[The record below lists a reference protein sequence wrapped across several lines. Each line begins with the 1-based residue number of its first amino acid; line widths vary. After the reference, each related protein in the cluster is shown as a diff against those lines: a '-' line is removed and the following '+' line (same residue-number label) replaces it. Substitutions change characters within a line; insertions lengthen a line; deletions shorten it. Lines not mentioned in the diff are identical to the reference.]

1 MDRVS
6 ISAPSALL
14 GVIFRLNYLR
24 HLQSITSL
32 KLTIRVTNSQLPT
45 PRPMNLIEF
54 LLKASWMSVLAA
66 AITGSISGMGSAAAI
81 ALINRSIS
89 QITPAHPQAPPELL
103 WGFAGLV
110 VVSLVTTLVSQFLLA
125 QLAQDAI
132 YKLRLRIS
140 GWILASPL
148 RHLEELGTSRL
159 LATLTEDI
167 QAISSGVFSIP
178 TLCVNAAIVMASLVY
193 LGWLSIGVL
202 VGTLVFMALSI
213 SLVQLL
219 INQAVRSFTDAREE
233 NDTLMSH
240 FQAITNGI
248 KELKL
253 HSQRR
258 EDFLQEDLQTTA
270 ATLREYRIGSQ
281 RAIAL
286 SSGIGELSFFLLLG
300 LLVYGLPQ
308 IQTVSAELLS
318 GYVLTI
324 SYLMRP
330 IGNTLAILPNLGLAG
345 VALRKIDTLGL
356 SLASRAET
364 FARTTSSPH
373 EFNQID
379 IQQAT
384 HSYQQAGEEN
394 MFTLGPIDLRLHPGE
409 LVFIVGGNGSG
420 KSTLAKLITGL
431 YVPDRGEIRL
441 DGQIVDDRNR
451 ELYRQLFST
460 VFADFYLFDRFV
472 GLGLADGDAQAN
484 LYLDKLQLTHKVAIS
499 EGKLSTTALSQGQ
512 RKRLALLTAYLEDR
526 PIYLFDEW
534 AADQDPLFREVFYQ
548 QLLPELK
555 QRGKAVLVISH
566 DDRYFHLADRVL
578 KLDYGK
584 IVVS

>member
-1 MDRVS
+1 
-6 ISAPSALL
+6 
-14 GVIFRLNYLR
+14 
-24 HLQSITSL
+24 
-32 KLTIRVTNSQLPT
+32 
-45 PRPMNLIEF
+45 MNLIEF

-89 QITPAHPQAPPELL
+89 QITPAHPQAPSELL

-178 TLCVNAAIVMASLVY
+178 TLCVNAAIVIASLVY

-213 SLVQLL
+213 AIVQLL
-219 INQAVRSFTDAREE
+219 INQAVRSFTAAREE
-233 NDTLMSH
+233 NDALMSH

-253 HSQRR
+253 HSRRR

-364 FARTTSSPH
+364 FARTTLSPD
-373 EFNQID
+373 EFKQID

-384 HSYQQAGEEN
+384 HSYQLAGEEN
-394 MFTLGPIDLRLHPGE
+394 TFTLGPIDLRLYPGE

-460 VFADFYLFDRFV
+460 VFADFYLFDRFL
-472 GLGLADGDAQAN
+472 GLGLADDDVQAKM
-484 LYLDKLQLTHKVAIS
+484 YLDKLQLTHKVAIS

-534 AADQDPLFREVFYQ
+534 AADQDPFFREVFYQ

-584 IVVS
+584 IIVG

>member
-1 MDRVS
+1 VELIES
-6 ISAPSALL
+6 GFLI
-14 GVIFRLNYLR
+14 
-24 HLQSITSL
+24 L
-32 KLTIRVTNSQLPT
+32 KSS
-45 PRPMNLIEF
+45 PRFPMNLIEF
-54 LLKASWMSVLAA
+54 LLKTSWLSVVAA
-66 AITGSISGMGSAAAI
+66 AITGSMSGIGSAASI

-89 QITPAHPQAPPELL
+89 QITPAQPQAPATLL
-103 WGFAGLV
+103 WGFVGLV
-110 VVSLVTTLVSQFLLA
+110 SVALITNLISQFLLA

-159 LATLTEDI
+159 LTTLTEDI
-167 QAISSGVFSIP
+167 QAISGGVFSIP
-178 TLCVNAAIVMASLVY
+178 TLCVNAAIVVASLAY
-193 LGWLSIGVL
+193 LGWLSIWVL
-202 VGTLVFMALSI
+202 LGTLVFMGLSI
-213 SLVQLL
+213 SLVQVL
-219 INQAVRSFTDAREE
+219 INQAVRLFTEAREK
-233 NDTLMSH
+233 NDALMKH

-253 HSQRR
+253 HTQRR
-258 EDFLQEDLQTTA
+258 EDFLAEDLQATA

-286 SSGIGELSFFLLLG
+286 SSGVGELSFFLLLG

-308 IQTVSAELLS
+308 IQPVSAELLS

-330 IGNTLAILPNLGLAG
+330 IGNTLAILPNLSQAG
-345 VALRKIDTLGL
+345 VALRKIDALGL
-356 SLASRAET
+356 SLVSRAET
-364 FARTTSSPH
+364 LAPSTIERHAFDRI
-373 EFNQID
+373 EIR
-379 IQQAT
+379 QAT
-384 HSYQQAGEEN
+384 HSYQRVGEETT
-394 MFTLGPIDLRLHPGE
+394 FTLGPVDLTLTPGE

-420 KSTLAKLITGL
+420 KSTLAKLLTGL
-431 YVPDRGEIRL
+431 YLPDTGEILL
-441 DGQIVDDRNR
+441 DGNLIDDRNR

-460 VFADFYLFDRFV
+460 VFADFYLFDRLI
-472 GLGLADGDAQAN
+472 GLRLADVDTQAKT
-484 LYLDKLQLTHKVAIS
+484 YLEQLQLTHKVSVQA
-499 EGKLSTTALSQGQ
+499 GKLSTTALSQGQ

-534 AADQDPLFREVFYQ
+534 AADQDPFFREIFYQ

-566 DDRYFHLADRVL
+566 DDRYFHLADRLL

-584 IVVS
+584 IITPLPAP

>member
-1 MDRVS
+1 
-6 ISAPSALL
+6 
-14 GVIFRLNYLR
+14 
-24 HLQSITSL
+24 
-32 KLTIRVTNSQLPT
+32 
-45 PRPMNLIEF
+45 MNLIEF

-89 QITPAHPQAPPELL
+89 QITPAHPQAPSELL

-178 TLCVNAAIVMASLVY
+178 TLCVNAAIVIASLVY

-213 SLVQLL
+213 AIVQLL
-219 INQAVRSFTDAREE
+219 INQAVRSFTAAREE
-233 NDTLMSH
+233 NDALMSH

-253 HSQRR
+253 HSRRR

-364 FARTTSSPH
+364 FARTTLSPDR
-373 EFNQID
+373 FKQID

-384 HSYQQAGEEN
+384 HSYQLAGEEN
-394 MFTLGPIDLRLHPGE
+394 TFTLGPIDLRLYPGE

-472 GLGLADGDAQAN
+472 GLGLADDDVQAKM
-484 LYLDKLQLTHKVAIS
+484 YLDKLQLTHKVAIS

-534 AADQDPLFREVFYQ
+534 AADQDPFFREVFYQ

-584 IVVS
+584 IIVG

>member
-1 MDRVS
+1 
-6 ISAPSALL
+6 
-14 GVIFRLNYLR
+14 
-24 HLQSITSL
+24 
-32 KLTIRVTNSQLPT
+32 
-45 PRPMNLIEF
+45 MNLIEF
-54 LLKASWMSVLAA
+54 LLKASWLSVVAA
-66 AITGSISGMGSAAAI
+66 AITGSISGMGSAASI

-89 QITPAHPQAPPELL
+89 QITPEHPQAPPELL
-103 WGFAGLV
+103 WGFLGLV
-110 VVSLVTTLVSQFLLA
+110 TVVLITNLISQFLLVH
-125 QLAQDAI
+125 LAQDAI

-148 RHLEELGTSRL
+148 RHLEELGANRL

-167 QAISSGVFSIP
+167 QSISSAVFSVP
-178 TLCVNAAIVMASLVY
+178 TLCVNAAIIFASLAY

-202 VGTLVFMALSI
+202 LGTLVFMALSI
-213 SLVQLL
+213 ALVQLL
-219 INQAVRSFTDAREE
+219 INQAVRLFTEAREE
-233 NDTLMSH
+233 NDALMKH
-240 FQAITNGI
+240 FQAITDGI

-253 HSQRR
+253 HSQRK
-258 EDFLQEDLQTTA
+258 EDFLQEDLQVTA
-270 ATLREYRIGSQ
+270 ANLRSYRIGSQ

-286 SSGIGELSFFLLLG
+286 SSGIGELLFFMLLG

-308 IQTVSAELLS
+308 IQIVSAELLS

-330 IGNTLAILPNLGLAG
+330 IGNTLAILPNLSQAG

-356 SLASRAET
+356 SLVSQAET
-364 FARTTSSPH
+364 LARMTTNPDK
-373 EFNQID
+373 FDRID

-384 HSYQQAGEEN
+384 HSYQLPGDEKT
-394 MFTLGPIDLRLHPGE
+394 FTLGPIDLSLYPGE

-431 YVPDRGEIRL
+431 YIPDAGEILL
-441 DGQIVDDRNR
+441 DGTPIDDRHR

-460 VFADFYLFDRFV
+460 VFADFYLFDRFI
-472 GLGLADGDAQAN
+472 GLRLADGDAQAN
-484 LYLDKLQLTHKVAIS
+484 MYLAKLQLTHKVAIE

-534 AADQDPLFREVFYQ
+534 AADQDPFFREIFYQ

-555 QRGKAVLVISH
+555 QRGKAILVISH

-584 IVVS
+584 IVDG

>member
-1 MDRVS
+1 
-6 ISAPSALL
+6 
-14 GVIFRLNYLR
+14 
-24 HLQSITSL
+24 
-32 KLTIRVTNSQLPT
+32 
-45 PRPMNLIEF
+45 MNLIEF
-54 LLKASWMSVLAA
+54 LLKASWKSVLAA
-66 AITGSISGMGSAAAI
+66 AITGSISGIGSAGAI
-81 ALINRSIS
+81 ALINHSIG
-89 QITPAHPQAPPELL
+89 QISPTQPQAPPQLL
-103 WGFAGLV
+103 WGFLGLV
-110 VVSLVTTLVSQFLLA
+110 TVALTTTLISQFLLA

-148 RHLEELGTSRL
+148 RHLEELGSSRL

-178 TLCVNAAIVMASLVY
+178 TLCVNAAIVIASLAY
-193 LGWLSIGVL
+193 LGWLSMWVL
-202 VGTLVFMALSI
+202 LGTLVFMGLSI
-213 SLVQLL
+213 SLVQVL
-219 INQAVRSFTDAREE
+219 IDRAVRSFTAAREE
-233 NDTLMSH
+233 NDALMQH

-253 HSQRR
+253 HFQRR
-258 EDFLQEDLQTTA
+258 EDFVQEDLQTTA

-286 SSGIGELSFFLLLG
+286 SGGVGELSFFVLLG

-330 IGNTLAILPNLGLAG
+330 IGNTLAILPSLTQAG

-364 FARTTSSPH
+364 LARLGTTDRQ
-373 EFNQID
+373 FKQIE
-379 IQQAT
+379 IRQAT
-384 HSYQQAGEEN
+384 HSYQLAGQEN
-394 MFTLGPIDLRLHPGE
+394 TFTLGPVDLTLSPGE

-431 YVPDRGEIRL
+431 YVPDAGEILL
-441 DGQIVDDRNR
+441 DGILVDDRNR

-460 VFADFYLFDRFV
+460 VFADFYLFERLL
-472 GLGLADGDAQAN
+472 GLGLQDLDAQAKT
-484 LYLDKLQLTHKVAIS
+484 YLEQLQLTHKVTI
-499 EGKLSTTALSQGQ
+499 ENGKLSTTALSQGQ

-534 AADQDPLFREVFYQ
+534 AADQDPFFREIFYQ

-566 DDRYFHLADRVL
+566 DDRYFHLADRLL
-578 KLDYGK
+578 KLDYGQ
-584 IVVS
+584 IVDS

>member
-1 MDRVS
+1 
-6 ISAPSALL
+6 
-14 GVIFRLNYLR
+14 
-24 HLQSITSL
+24 
-32 KLTIRVTNSQLPT
+32 
-45 PRPMNLIEF
+45 MNLIEF
-54 LLKASWMSVLAA
+54 LLKASWKSVLAA
-66 AITGSISGMGSAAAI
+66 AITGSISGIGSAGAI
-81 ALINRSIS
+81 ALINHSIG
-89 QITPAHPQAPPELL
+89 QISPTQPQAPPQLL
-103 WGFAGLV
+103 WGFLGLV
-110 VVSLVTTLVSQFLLA
+110 TVALTTTLISQFLLA

-148 RHLEELGTSRL
+148 RHLEELGSGRL
-159 LATLTEDI
+159 LATLTEDV

-178 TLCVNAAIVMASLVY
+178 TLCVNAAIVIASLAY
-193 LGWLSIGVL
+193 LGWLSIWVL
-202 VGTLVFMALSI
+202 LGTLVFMGLSI
-213 SLVQLL
+213 SLVQVL
-219 INQAVRSFTDAREE
+219 IGRAVRSFTAAREE
-233 NDTLMSH
+233 NDALMQH

-253 HSQRR
+253 HFQRR
-258 EDFLQEDLQTTA
+258 EDFVQEDLQTTA

-286 SSGIGELSFFLLLG
+286 SGGVGELSFFVLLG

-330 IGNTLAILPNLGLAG
+330 IGNTLAVLPSLTQAG

-364 FARTTSSPH
+364 LARIGTTDRQ
-373 EFNQID
+373 FKQIE
-379 IQQAT
+379 IRQAT
-384 HSYQQAGEEN
+384 HSYQLAGQEN
-394 MFTLGPIDLRLHPGE
+394 TFTLGPVDLTLSPGE

-431 YVPDRGEIRL
+431 YVPDAGEILL
-441 DGQIVDDRNR
+441 DGILVDDRNR

-460 VFADFYLFDRFV
+460 VFADFYLFERLL
-472 GLGLADGDAQAN
+472 GLGLQDLDAQAKT
-484 LYLDKLQLTHKVAIS
+484 YLEQLQLTHKVTI
-499 EGKLSTTALSQGQ
+499 ENGKLSTTALSQGQ

-534 AADQDPLFREVFYQ
+534 AADQDPFFREIFYQ

-566 DDRYFHLADRVL
+566 DDRYFHLADRLL

-584 IVVS
+584 IVDS

>member
-1 MDRVS
+1 
-6 ISAPSALL
+6 
-14 GVIFRLNYLR
+14 
-24 HLQSITSL
+24 
-32 KLTIRVTNSQLPT
+32 
-45 PRPMNLIEF
+45 MNLIEF
-54 LLKASWMSVLAA
+54 LLKASWLSVVAA
-66 AITGSISGMGSAAAI
+66 AITGSISGMGSAASI

-89 QITPAHPQAPPELL
+89 QITPAHPQAPQELL
-103 WGFAGLV
+103 WGFLGLV
-110 VVSLVTTLVSQFLLA
+110 TVVLATNLISQFLLV

-148 RHLEELGTSRL
+148 RHLEELGANRL

-167 QAISSGVFSIP
+167 QSISSAVFNIP
-178 TLCVNAAIVMASLVY
+178 TLCVNAAIIVASLAY
-193 LGWLSIGVL
+193 LGWLSIWVL
-202 VGTLVFMALSI
+202 LGTIVFMILSI
-213 SLVQLL
+213 GLVQML
-219 INQAVRSFTDAREE
+219 INQAVRLFTQAREE
-233 NDTLMSH
+233 NDALMKH

-253 HSQRR
+253 HAQRR
-258 EDFLQEDLQTTA
+258 EDFLQEDLQATV
-270 ATLREYRIGSQ
+270 ATLRNYRIGSQ

-286 SSGIGELSFFLLLG
+286 SSGLGELSFFGLLG

-308 IQTVSAELLS
+308 IQAVSAELLS

-330 IGNTLAILPNLGLAG
+330 IGNTLAILPNLSQAG
-345 VALRKIDTLGL
+345 VSLRKIDTLGL
-356 SLASRAET
+356 SLASQAET
-364 FARTTSSPH
+364 LARTHISPQ
-373 EFNQID
+373 EFKQIE

-384 HSYQQAGEEN
+384 HSYQQAGDEN
-394 MFTLGPIDLRLHPGE
+394 TFTLGPIDLTLAPGE

-420 KSTLAKLITGL
+420 KSTLAKLLTGL
-431 YVPDRGEIRL
+431 YVPDAGEIWL
-441 DGQIVDDRNR
+441 DGKIIDDRNR

-460 VFADFYLFDRFV
+460 VFADFYLFDRLV
-472 GLGLADGDAQAN
+472 GLRLVDVDAQAKT
-484 LYLDKLQLTHKVAIS
+484 YLEQLQLTHKVAVQS
-499 EGKLSTTALSQGQ
+499 GKLSTTALSQGQ

-534 AADQDPLFREVFYQ
+534 AADQDPFFREIFYQ

-566 DDRYFHLADRVL
+566 DDRYFHLADRL
-578 KLDYGK
+578 IKLDYGK
-584 IVVS
+584 IVVNS

>member
-1 MDRVS
+1 
-6 ISAPSALL
+6 
-14 GVIFRLNYLR
+14 
-24 HLQSITSL
+24 
-32 KLTIRVTNSQLPT
+32 
-45 PRPMNLIEF
+45 MNLIEF
-54 LLKASWMSVLAA
+54 LLKASWKSVLAA
-66 AITGSISGMGSAAAI
+66 AITGSISGIGSAGAI
-81 ALINRSIS
+81 ALINHSIG
-89 QITPAHPQAPPELL
+89 QISATQPQAPPQLL
-103 WGFAGLV
+103 WGFLGLV
-110 VVSLVTTLVSQFLLA
+110 TVALTTTLISQFLLA

-148 RHLEELGTSRL
+148 RHLEELGSSRL

-178 TLCVNAAIVMASLVY
+178 TLCVNAAIVIASLAY
-193 LGWLSIGVL
+193 LGWLSMWVL
-202 VGTLVFMALSI
+202 LGTLVFMGLSI
-213 SLVQLL
+213 SLVQVL
-219 INQAVRSFTDAREE
+219 IDRAVRSFTAAREE
-233 NDTLMSH
+233 NDALMQH

-253 HSQRR
+253 HFQRR
-258 EDFLQEDLQTTA
+258 EDFVQEDLQTTA

-281 RAIAL
+281 RAISL
-286 SSGIGELSFFLLLG
+286 SGGVGELSFFVLLG

-330 IGNTLAILPNLGLAG
+330 IGNTLAILPSLTQAG

-364 FARTTSSPH
+364 LARIGTIDRQ
-373 EFNQID
+373 FKQID
-379 IQQAT
+379 IRQAT
-384 HSYQQAGEEN
+384 HSYQLAGQEN
-394 MFTLGPIDLRLHPGE
+394 TFTLGPVDLTLSPGE

-431 YVPDRGEIRL
+431 YVPDAGEILL
-441 DGQIVDDRNR
+441 DGTLVDDRNR

-460 VFADFYLFDRFV
+460 VFADFYLFERLL
-472 GLGLADGDAQAN
+472 GLGLQDLDAQAKT
-484 LYLDKLQLTHKVAIS
+484 YLEQLQLTHKVTI
-499 EGKLSTTALSQGQ
+499 ENGKLSTTALSQGQ

-534 AADQDPLFREVFYQ
+534 AADQDPFFREIFYQ

-566 DDRYFHLADRVL
+566 DDRYFHLADRLL
-578 KLDYGK
+578 KLDYGQ
-584 IVVS
+584 IVDS

>member
-1 MDRVS
+1 MCPLS
-6 ISAPSALL
+6 TLYPLPSTL
-14 GVIFRLNYLR
+14 Y
-24 HLQSITSL
+24 
-32 KLTIRVTNSQLPT
+32 
-45 PRPMNLIEF
+45 MNLIEF
-54 LLKASWMSVLAA
+54 LLKASWLSVLAA
-66 AITGSISGMGSAAAI
+66 AITGSISGIGSAASI
-81 ALINRSIS
+81 ALINHSIGR
-89 QITPAHPQAPPELL
+89 ITPQHPQAPPELL
-103 WGFAGLV
+103 WGFLGLV
-110 VVSLVTTLVSQFLLA
+110 VITLITNLISQFLLA

-148 RHLEELGTSRL
+148 RHLEELGSSRL

-167 QAISSGVFSIP
+167 QSISSGVFSIP
-178 TLCVNAAIVMASLVY
+178 TLCVNAAIVIASLAY
-193 LGWLSIGVL
+193 LGWLSLWVL
-202 VGTLVFMALSI
+202 LGTIVFMALSI

-219 INQAVRSFTDAREE
+219 INQAIRMFTAAREE
-233 NDTLMSH
+233 NDALMQH

-258 EDFLQEDLQTTA
+258 EDFLEEDLQTTA

-286 SSGIGELSFFLLLG
+286 SAGIGELSYFVLLG

-308 IQTVSAELLS
+308 IQPVSAELIS

-330 IGNTLAILPNLGLAG
+330 IGNTLAILPNLSQAG

-364 FARTTSSPH
+364 HARTTNNPRQ
-373 EFNQID
+373 FDRID
-379 IQQAT
+379 IKNAT
-384 HSYQQAGEEN
+384 HSYQLAGEEN
-394 MFTLGPIDLRLHPGE
+394 TFTLGPIDLTLAPGE

-431 YVPDRGEIRL
+431 YVPDSGEIRL
-441 DGQIVDDRNR
+441 DGNLIDDRNR

-472 GLGLADGDAQAN
+472 GLRLADEDAQAN
-484 LYLDKLQLTHKVAIS
+484 MYLEKLQLTHKVAIS

-534 AADQDPLFREVFYQ
+534 AADQDPFFREIFYQ

-555 QRGKAVLVISH
+555 QRGKSILVISH

-584 IVVS
+584 IINN

>member
-1 MDRVS
+1 
-6 ISAPSALL
+6 
-14 GVIFRLNYLR
+14 
-24 HLQSITSL
+24 
-32 KLTIRVTNSQLPT
+32 
-45 PRPMNLIEF
+45 MNLIEF
-54 LLKASWMSVLAA
+54 LLKASWKSVLAA
-66 AITGSISGMGSAAAI
+66 AITGSISGIGSAGAI
-81 ALINRSIS
+81 ALINHSIG
-89 QITPAHPQAPPELL
+89 QISATQPQAPPQLL
-103 WGFAGLV
+103 WGFLGLV
-110 VVSLVTTLVSQFLLA
+110 TVALTTTLISQFLLA

-148 RHLEELGTSRL
+148 RHLEELGSSRL

-178 TLCVNAAIVMASLVY
+178 TLCVNAAIVIASLAY
-193 LGWLSIGVL
+193 LGWLSMWVL
-202 VGTLVFMALSI
+202 LGTLVFMGLSI
-213 SLVQLL
+213 SLVQVL
-219 INQAVRSFTDAREE
+219 IDRAVRSFTAAREE
-233 NDTLMSH
+233 NDALMQH

-253 HSQRR
+253 HFQRR
-258 EDFLQEDLQTTA
+258 EDFVQEDLQTTA

-286 SSGIGELSFFLLLG
+286 SGGVGELSFFVLLG

-330 IGNTLAILPNLGLAG
+330 IGNTLAILPSLTQAG

-364 FARTTSSPH
+364 LARIGTIDRQ
-373 EFNQID
+373 FKQID
-379 IQQAT
+379 IRQAT
-384 HSYQQAGEEN
+384 HSYQLAGQEN
-394 MFTLGPIDLRLHPGE
+394 TFTLGPVDLTLSPGE

-431 YVPDRGEIRL
+431 YVPDAGEILL
-441 DGQIVDDRNR
+441 DGILVDDLNR

-460 VFADFYLFDRFV
+460 VFADFYLFERLL
-472 GLGLADGDAQAN
+472 GLGLQDLDAKAKT
-484 LYLDKLQLTHKVAIS
+484 YLEQLQLTHKVTI
-499 EGKLSTTALSQGQ
+499 ENGKLSTTALSQGQ

-534 AADQDPLFREVFYQ
+534 AADQDPFFREIFYQ

-566 DDRYFHLADRVL
+566 DDRYFHLADRLL
-578 KLDYGK
+578 KLDYGQ
-584 IVVS
+584 IVDS

>member
-1 MDRVS
+1 
-6 ISAPSALL
+6 
-14 GVIFRLNYLR
+14 
-24 HLQSITSL
+24 
-32 KLTIRVTNSQLPT
+32 
-45 PRPMNLIEF
+45 MNLIEF
-54 LLKASWMSVLAA
+54 LLKASWKSVLAA
-66 AITGSISGMGSAAAI
+66 AITGSISGIGSAGAI
-81 ALINRSIS
+81 ALINHSIG
-89 QITPAHPQAPPELL
+89 QISATQPQAPPQLL
-103 WGFAGLV
+103 WGFLGLV
-110 VVSLVTTLVSQFLLA
+110 TVALTTTLISQFLLA

-148 RHLEELGTSRL
+148 RHLEELGSSRL

-178 TLCVNAAIVMASLVY
+178 TLCVNAAIVIASLAY
-193 LGWLSIGVL
+193 LGWLSMWVL
-202 VGTLVFMALSI
+202 LGTLVFMGLSI
-213 SLVQLL
+213 SLVQVL
-219 INQAVRSFTDAREE
+219 IDRAVRSFTAAREE
-233 NDTLMSH
+233 NDALMQH

-253 HSQRR
+253 HFQRR
-258 EDFLQEDLQTTA
+258 EDFVQEDLQTTA

-281 RAIAL
+281 RAISL
-286 SSGIGELSFFLLLG
+286 SGGVGELSFFVLLG

-330 IGNTLAILPNLGLAG
+330 IGNTLAILPSLTQAG

-364 FARTTSSPH
+364 LARIGTIDRQ
-373 EFNQID
+373 FKQID
-379 IQQAT
+379 IRQAT
-384 HSYQQAGEEN
+384 HSYQLAGQEN
-394 MFTLGPIDLRLHPGE
+394 TFTLGPIDLTLSPGE

-431 YVPDRGEIRL
+431 YVPDAGEILL
-441 DGQIVDDRNR
+441 DGTLVDDRNR

-460 VFADFYLFDRFV
+460 VFADFYLFERLL
-472 GLGLADGDAQAN
+472 GLGLQDLDAQAKT
-484 LYLDKLQLTHKVAIS
+484 YLEQLQLTHKVTI
-499 EGKLSTTALSQGQ
+499 ENGKLSTTALSQGQ

-534 AADQDPLFREVFYQ
+534 AADQDPFFREIFYQ

-566 DDRYFHLADRVL
+566 DDRYFHLADRLL
-578 KLDYGK
+578 KLDYGQ
-584 IVVS
+584 IVDS

>member
-1 MDRVS
+1 
-6 ISAPSALL
+6 
-14 GVIFRLNYLR
+14 
-24 HLQSITSL
+24 
-32 KLTIRVTNSQLPT
+32 
-45 PRPMNLIEF
+45 MNLIEF
-54 LLKASWMSVLAA
+54 LLKASWRSVLAA
-66 AITGSISGMGSAAAI
+66 AITGSISGMGSAASI

-89 QITPAHPQAPPELL
+89 QITPAHPQAQPELL
-103 WGFAGLV
+103 WGFVGLV
-110 VVSLVTTLVSQFLLA
+110 IISLITTLISQFLLA

-178 TLCVNAAIVMASLVY
+178 TLCVNAAIVMASLAY

-202 VGTLVFMALSI
+202 LGTLVFMALSI

-219 INQAVRSFTDAREE
+219 INQAMRSFTAAREE
-233 NDTLMSH
+233 NDALMTH

-258 EDFLQEDLQTTA
+258 EDFLQADLQTTA
-270 ATLREYRIGSQ
+270 AHLREYRIGSQ

-286 SSGIGELSFFLLLG
+286 SGGIGELSFFVLLG
-300 LLVYGLPQ
+300 LFVYGLPQ

-364 FARTTSSPH
+364 LAHMTLSPH
-373 EFNQID
+373 EFKQID
-379 IQQAT
+379 LQQAT
-384 HSYQQAGEEN
+384 HNYQLAGEEN
-394 MFTLGPIDLRLHPGE
+394 TFILGPIDLSLHPGE

-431 YVPDRGEIRL
+431 YVPDSGEIRL
-441 DGQIVDDRNR
+441 DGQIVDDRHR
-451 ELYRQLFST
+451 EQYRQLFST

-472 GLGLADGDAQAN
+472 GLRLTDGDAQAKM
-484 LYLDKLQLTHKVAIS
+484 YLEKLQLTHKVEIAQ
-499 EGKLSTTALSQGQ
+499 GKLSTTALSQGQ

-534 AADQDPLFREVFYQ
+534 AADQDPFFREIFYQ

-566 DDRYFHLADRVL
+566 DDRYFHLADRLL

-584 IVVS
+584 IVVDR

>member
-1 MDRVS
+1 
-6 ISAPSALL
+6 
-14 GVIFRLNYLR
+14 
-24 HLQSITSL
+24 
-32 KLTIRVTNSQLPT
+32 
-45 PRPMNLIEF
+45 MNLIEF
-54 LLKASWMSVLAA
+54 LLKASWKSVLAA
-66 AITGSISGMGSAAAI
+66 AITGSISGIGSAGAI
-81 ALINRSIS
+81 ALINHSIG
-89 QITPAHPQAPPELL
+89 QISPTQPQAPPQLL
-103 WGFAGLV
+103 WGFLGLV
-110 VVSLVTTLVSQFLLA
+110 TVALTTTLISQFLLA

-148 RHLEELGTSRL
+148 RHLEELGSSRL

-178 TLCVNAAIVMASLVY
+178 TLCVNAAIVIASLAY
-193 LGWLSIGVL
+193 LGWLSMWVL
-202 VGTLVFMALSI
+202 LGTLVFMGLSI
-213 SLVQLL
+213 SLVQVL
-219 INQAVRSFTDAREE
+219 IDRAVRSFTAAREE
-233 NDTLMSH
+233 NDALMQH

-253 HSQRR
+253 HFQRR
-258 EDFLQEDLQTTA
+258 EDFVQEDLQTTA

-286 SSGIGELSFFLLLG
+286 SGGVGELSFFVLLG

-330 IGNTLAILPNLGLAG
+330 IGNTLAILPSLTQAG

-364 FARTTSSPH
+364 LARIGTTDRQ
-373 EFNQID
+373 FKQIE
-379 IQQAT
+379 IRQAT
-384 HSYQQAGEEN
+384 HSYQLAGQEN
-394 MFTLGPIDLRLHPGE
+394 TFTLGPIDLTLSPGE

-431 YVPDRGEIRL
+431 YVPDAGEILL
-441 DGQIVDDRNR
+441 DGTLVDDRNR

-460 VFADFYLFDRFV
+460 VFADFYLFERLL
-472 GLGLADGDAQAN
+472 GLGLQDLDAQAKT
-484 LYLDKLQLTHKVAIS
+484 YLEQLQLTHKVTI
-499 EGKLSTTALSQGQ
+499 ENGKLSTTALSQGQ

-534 AADQDPLFREVFYQ
+534 AADQDPFFREIFYQ

-566 DDRYFHLADRVL
+566 DDRYFHLADRLL
-578 KLDYGK
+578 KLDYGQ
-584 IVVS
+584 IVDS

>member
-1 MDRVS
+1 
-6 ISAPSALL
+6 
-14 GVIFRLNYLR
+14 
-24 HLQSITSL
+24 
-32 KLTIRVTNSQLPT
+32 
-45 PRPMNLIEF
+45 MNLIEF
-54 LLKASWMSVLAA
+54 LLKASWKSVLAA
-66 AITGSISGMGSAAAI
+66 AITGSISGIGSAGAI
-81 ALINRSIS
+81 ALINHSIG
-89 QITPAHPQAPPELL
+89 QISATQPQAPPQLL
-103 WGFAGLV
+103 WGFLGLV
-110 VVSLVTTLVSQFLLA
+110 TVALTTTLISQFLLA

-148 RHLEELGTSRL
+148 RHLEELGSSRL

-178 TLCVNAAIVMASLVY
+178 TLCVNAAIVIASLAY
-193 LGWLSIGVL
+193 LGWLSMWVL
-202 VGTLVFMALSI
+202 LGTLVFMGLSI
-213 SLVQLL
+213 SLVQVL
-219 INQAVRSFTDAREE
+219 IDRAVRSFTAAREE
-233 NDTLMSH
+233 NDALMQH

-253 HSQRR
+253 HFQRR
-258 EDFLQEDLQTTA
+258 EDFVQEDLQTTA

-286 SSGIGELSFFLLLG
+286 SGGVGELSFFVLLG

-330 IGNTLAILPNLGLAG
+330 IGNTLAILPSLTQAG

-364 FARTTSSPH
+364 LARIGTIDRQ
-373 EFNQID
+373 FKQID
-379 IQQAT
+379 IRQAT
-384 HSYQQAGEEN
+384 HSYQLAGQEN
-394 MFTLGPIDLRLHPGE
+394 TFTLGPVDLTLSPGE

-431 YVPDRGEIRL
+431 YVPDAGEILL
-441 DGQIVDDRNR
+441 DGTLVDDRNR

-460 VFADFYLFDRFV
+460 VFADFYLFERLL
-472 GLGLADGDAQAN
+472 GLGLQDLDAKAKT
-484 LYLDKLQLTHKVAIS
+484 YLEQLQLTHKVTI
-499 EGKLSTTALSQGQ
+499 ENGKLSTTALSQGQ

-534 AADQDPLFREVFYQ
+534 AADQDPFFREIFYQ

-566 DDRYFHLADRVL
+566 DDRYFHLADRLL
-578 KLDYGK
+578 KLDYGQ
-584 IVVS
+584 IVDS

>member
-1 MDRVS
+1 
-6 ISAPSALL
+6 
-14 GVIFRLNYLR
+14 
-24 HLQSITSL
+24 
-32 KLTIRVTNSQLPT
+32 
-45 PRPMNLIEF
+45 MNLIEF
-54 LLKASWMSVLAA
+54 LLKASWKSVLAA
-66 AITGSISGMGSAAAI
+66 AITGSISGIGSAGAI
-81 ALINRSIS
+81 ALINHSIG
-89 QITPAHPQAPPELL
+89 QIRATQPQAPPQLL
-103 WGFAGLV
+103 WGFLGLV
-110 VVSLVTTLVSQFLLA
+110 TVALTTTLISQFLLA

-148 RHLEELGTSRL
+148 RHLEELGSSRL

-178 TLCVNAAIVMASLVY
+178 TLCVNAAIVIASLAY
-193 LGWLSIGVL
+193 LGWLSMWVL
-202 VGTLVFMALSI
+202 LGTLVFMGLSI
-213 SLVQLL
+213 SLVQVL
-219 INQAVRSFTDAREE
+219 IDRAVRSFTAAREE
-233 NDTLMSH
+233 NDALMQH

-253 HSQRR
+253 HFQRR
-258 EDFLQEDLQTTA
+258 EDFVQEDLQTTA

-286 SSGIGELSFFLLLG
+286 SGGVGELSFFVLLG

-330 IGNTLAILPNLGLAG
+330 IGNTLAILPSLTQAG

-364 FARTTSSPH
+364 LARIGTTDRQ
-373 EFNQID
+373 FKQIE
-379 IQQAT
+379 IRQAT
-384 HSYQQAGEEN
+384 HSYQLAGQEN
-394 MFTLGPIDLRLHPGE
+394 TFTLGPVDLTLYPGE

-431 YVPDRGEIRL
+431 YVPDAGEILL
-441 DGQIVDDRNR
+441 DGTLVDDRNR

-460 VFADFYLFDRFV
+460 VFADFYLFERLL
-472 GLGLADGDAQAN
+472 GLGLQDLDAQAKT
-484 LYLDKLQLTHKVAIS
+484 YLEQLQLTHKVTI
-499 EGKLSTTALSQGQ
+499 ENGKLSTTALSQGQ

-534 AADQDPLFREVFYQ
+534 AADQDPFFREIFYQ

-566 DDRYFHLADRVL
+566 DDRYFHLADRLL
-578 KLDYGK
+578 KLDYGQ
-584 IVVS
+584 IVDS

>member
-1 MDRVS
+1 
-6 ISAPSALL
+6 
-14 GVIFRLNYLR
+14 
-24 HLQSITSL
+24 
-32 KLTIRVTNSQLPT
+32 
-45 PRPMNLIEF
+45 MNLIEF
-54 LLKASWMSVLAA
+54 LLKASWKSVLAA
-66 AITGSISGMGSAAAI
+66 AITGSISGIGSAGAI
-81 ALINRSIS
+81 ALINHSIG
-89 QITPAHPQAPPELL
+89 QISPTQPQAPPQLL
-103 WGFAGLV
+103 WGFLGLV
-110 VVSLVTTLVSQFLLA
+110 TVALTTTLISQFLLA

-148 RHLEELGTSRL
+148 RHLEELGSSRL

-178 TLCVNAAIVMASLVY
+178 TLCVNAAIVIASLAY
-193 LGWLSIGVL
+193 LGWLSMWVL
-202 VGTLVFMALSI
+202 LGTLVFMGLSI
-213 SLVQLL
+213 SLVQVL
-219 INQAVRSFTDAREE
+219 IGRAVRSFTAAREE
-233 NDTLMSH
+233 NDALMQH

-253 HSQRR
+253 HFQRR
-258 EDFLQEDLQTTA
+258 EDFVQEDLQTTA

-286 SSGIGELSFFLLLG
+286 SGGVGELSFFVLLG

-330 IGNTLAILPNLGLAG
+330 IGNTLAILPSLTQAG

-364 FARTTSSPH
+364 LARIGTTDRQ
-373 EFNQID
+373 FKQIE
-379 IQQAT
+379 IRQAT
-384 HSYQQAGEEN
+384 HSYQLAGQEN
-394 MFTLGPIDLRLHPGE
+394 TFTLGPIDLTLYPGE

-431 YVPDRGEIRL
+431 YVPDAGEILL
-441 DGQIVDDRNR
+441 DGILVDDRNR

-460 VFADFYLFDRFV
+460 VFADFYLFERLL
-472 GLGLADGDAQAN
+472 GLGLQDLDAQAKT
-484 LYLDKLQLTHKVAIS
+484 YLEQLQLTHKVTI
-499 EGKLSTTALSQGQ
+499 ENGKLSTTALSQGQ

-534 AADQDPLFREVFYQ
+534 AADQDPFFREIFYQ

-566 DDRYFHLADRVL
+566 DDRYFHLADRLL
-578 KLDYGK
+578 KLDYGQ
-584 IVVS
+584 IVDS

>member
-1 MDRVS
+1 
-6 ISAPSALL
+6 
-14 GVIFRLNYLR
+14 
-24 HLQSITSL
+24 
-32 KLTIRVTNSQLPT
+32 
-45 PRPMNLIEF
+45 MNLIEF
-54 LLKASWMSVLAA
+54 LLKASWMSVVAA
-66 AITGSISGMGSAAAI
+66 AITGSISGIGSAASIAI
-81 ALINRSIS
+81 INRSIS

-103 WGFAGLV
+103 WGFVGLV
-110 VVSLVTTLVSQFLLA
+110 IVSLITTLISQLLLA

-148 RHLEELGTSRL
+148 RHLEELGASRL

-178 TLCVNAAIVMASLVY
+178 TLCVNAAIVVASLAY
-193 LGWLSIGVL
+193 LGWLSIWVL
-202 VGTLVFMALSI
+202 LGTLVFMALSI

-219 INQAVRSFTDAREE
+219 INQAVRSFTEAREE
-233 NDTLMSH
+233 NDALMQH
-240 FQAITNGI
+240 FQAVTNGI

-258 EDFLQEDLQTTA
+258 EDFLQEDLQSTA
-270 ATLREYRIGSQ
+270 ANLREYRIDSQ

-286 SSGIGELSFFLLLG
+286 SGGVGELSFFLLLG

-308 IQTVSAELLS
+308 IQLVSAELLS

-330 IGNTLAILPNLGLAG
+330 IGNTLAILPNLSQAG

-364 FARTTSSPH
+364 MARTNTSPDRF
-373 EFNQID
+373 EQID

-384 HSYQQAGEEN
+384 HSYQLAGEDKT
-394 MFTLGPIDLRLHPGE
+394 FTLGPIDLSLYPGE

-431 YVPDRGEIRL
+431 YVPDSGEIRW
-441 DGQIVDDRNR
+441 DDRVINDRNR

-460 VFADFYLFDRFV
+460 VFADFYLFDRFI
-472 GLGLADGDAQAN
+472 GLRLADEDAQAKI
-484 LYLDKLQLTHKVAIS
+484 YLEKLQLTHKVAIE

-534 AADQDPLFREVFYQ
+534 AADQDPFFREIFYQ

-555 QRGKAVLVISH
+555 QRGKAILVISH

>member
-1 MDRVS
+1 
-6 ISAPSALL
+6 
-14 GVIFRLNYLR
+14 
-24 HLQSITSL
+24 
-32 KLTIRVTNSQLPT
+32 
-45 PRPMNLIEF
+45 MNLIEF

-178 TLCVNAAIVMASLVY
+178 TLCVNAAIVIASLVY

-213 SLVQLL
+213 AIVQLL
-219 INQAVRSFTDAREE
+219 INQAVRSFTAAREE
-233 NDTLMSH
+233 NDALMSH

-253 HSQRR
+253 HSRRR

-364 FARTTSSPH
+364 LARTTLSPD
-373 EFNQID
+373 EFKQID

-384 HSYQQAGEEN
+384 HSYQLVGEEN
-394 MFTLGPIDLRLHPGE
+394 TFTLGPIDLRLHPGE

-472 GLGLADGDAQAN
+472 GLGLADDDAQAKM
-484 LYLDKLQLTHKVAIS
+484 YLDKLQLTHKVEIEA
-499 EGKLSTTALSQGQ
+499 GKLSTTALSQGQ

-534 AADQDPLFREVFYQ
+534 AADQDPFFREVFYQ

-566 DDRYFHLADRVL
+566 EDRYFHLADRLL